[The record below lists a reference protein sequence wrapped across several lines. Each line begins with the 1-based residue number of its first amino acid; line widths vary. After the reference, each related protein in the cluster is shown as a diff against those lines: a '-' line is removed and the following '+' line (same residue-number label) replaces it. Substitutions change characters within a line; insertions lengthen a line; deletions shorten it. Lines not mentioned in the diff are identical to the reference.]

1 MPGVSGPANG
11 VGVADPETGNQP
23 RRTLPIAP
31 LIDVVASAVVFVA
44 LAVAGAFVWRA
55 VTDLPVFT
63 RSAQG
68 GLMDQVQLAK
78 AVSIDGWFFTIGAVG
93 GLVGGAVLMLVRRSR
108 PILMVVLTAAAG
120 ALASWVMLQ
129 AGLHLGPPDPDVV
142 LRSAA
147 PGTHVPVQLRTMA
160 HSVEFAWPLGG
171 LLGGLLVLLLV
182 SPRRATQGSS
192 SEAD

>member
-1 MPGVSGPANG
+1 MPGVSGPASSAG
-11 VGVADPETGNQP
+11 VTDREIGNQP

-31 LIDVVASAVVFVA
+31 VIDLVASAMVFAA

-55 VTDLPVFT
+55 MSDLPVFT

-68 GLMDQVQLAK
+68 ALMDQVQLAK
-78 AVSIDGWFFTIGAVG
+78 TIGIDGWFFTIGALG

-108 PILMVVLTAAAG
+108 PILMVVLLAAAG
-120 ALASWVMLQ
+120 ALASWLMVQ
-129 AGLHLGPPDPDVV
+129 VGLHLGPDNPDAV

-147 PGTHVPVQLRTMA
+147 QGTHVPVQLRTMA

-182 SPRRATQGSS
+182 SPRRATHESTPA
-192 SEAD
+192 AD